1 MPESL
6 DIKKLI
12 LVPSVITLLLSVI
25 RLVGELI
32 GGPELLFGREAGGG
46 GALLGIVWLVPVF
59 GVYFAIKVNCAGHT
73 PRSAGKLIGLS
84 ILGFVVIM
92 GVFMGAL
99 SILGQGSWLALIIC
113 SFAALGICLVVR
125 SSWPELFQVLF
136 TYGFAAR
143 IPVMVI
149 MFFAIMLDL
158 GTHYDAPPPEM
169 EAIGSWFMEWVITGL
184 IPQGTIWIAFTVLV
198 GSLFGGVTSLF
209 LKKS

>member
-1 MPESL
+1 MSDKL

-12 LVPSVITLLLSVI
+12 LVPSIITLALSVI
-25 RLVGELI
+25 RLIGELV

-59 GVYFAIKVNCAGHT
+59 GIYFAIKVNCAGHA

-84 ILGFVVIM
+84 ILGFVGIM

-99 SILGQGSWLALIIC
+99 SILGQGSLTALII
-113 SFAALGICLVVR
+113 SSVAALGICFIVR

-169 EAIGSWFMEWVITGL
+169 EAISNWFMEWVLTGL
-184 IPQGTIWIAFTVLV
+184 VPQGTIWIAFTVLV
-198 GSLFGGVTSLF
+198 GSLFGGVASLF
-209 LKKS
+209 HKKS